1 MSSNLKQTMIS
12 LFVYLKKQSNWFIF
26 VFILSGCA
34 FFNNSEVVLNEREVI
49 FEKANVLLQ
58 AEQYAKAE
66 PLFLS
71 LTAEPAAKLDP
82 IYDLSLWNIS
92 LIYDKFALPEKAIL
106 ALDLLRER
114 KSTYILEFT
123 VNAALM
129 KNYFLV
135 GNKLVALKYKKLLD
149 DENPKTSISADILY
163 SNLRQTL
170 NLNYDQLVLQ
180 ELDYIGEIQK
190 YLLFV
195 MEQNESSTN
204 QQATENLISIYQQ
217 SYARTEKDS
226 LKNDFKKEI
235 LISLLDKLRKF
246 NLYKL
251 NDLNINLKTV
261 SKFSIFAE
269 KLEKQITDRLH
280 Q

>member
-1 MSSNLKQTMIS
+1 MIS

-114 KSTYILEFT
+114 KSTYVLEFT

>member
-1 MSSNLKQTMIS
+1 MIT
-12 LFVYLKKQSNWFIF
+12 LFVFLKKQSIWFIF
-26 VFILSGCA
+26 FFILFGCA
-34 FFNNSEVVLNEREVI
+34 FFNNSEVVPNEREVM

-58 AEQYAKAE
+58 ADQYAKAE

-71 LTAEPAAKLDP
+71 LTAEPTAKLDP

-114 KSTYILEFT
+114 KSTYVLEFT

-170 NLNYDQLVLQ
+170 NLNFDQLVLQ

-190 YLLFV
+190 YC
-195 MEQNESSTN
+195 
-204 QQATENLISIYQQ
+204 
-217 SYARTEKDS
+217 DS
-226 LKNDFKKEI
+226 K
-235 LISLLDKLRKF
+235 
-246 NLYKL
+246 
-251 NDLNINLKTV
+251 
-261 SKFSIFAE
+261 
-269 KLEKQITDRLH
+269 
-280 Q
+280 

>member
-1 MSSNLKQTMIS
+1 MIN
-12 LFVYLKKQSNWFIF
+12 LFVFLKKHFLCAVFIL
-26 VFILSGCA
+26 ILSGCA
-34 FFNNSEVVLNEREVI
+34 LFNNSEVVVNEREVL
-49 FEKANVLLQ
+49 FEKATALLQ
-58 AEQYAKAE
+58 AEKYTKAE

-71 LTAEPAAKLDP
+71 LTAEPTAELDP

-92 LIYDKFALPEKAIL
+92 LIYDKLALPEKAIL

-123 VNAALM
+123 INAALM

-149 DENPKTSISADILY
+149 QENPKTSISADILY
-163 SNLRQTL
+163 VNLVKIL

-180 ELDYIGEIQK
+180 ELDYVGEIQK

-195 MEQNESSTN
+195 MEQNDSNTN
-204 QQATENLISIYQQ
+204 RQATELLISIYQQ
-217 SYARTEKDS
+217 SYALTKKDS
-226 LKNDFKKEI
+226 LQIDFKKKI
-235 LISLLDKLRKF
+235 LISLLDKLRSF

-261 SKFSIFAE
+261 SKFSNFAE
-269 KLEKQITDRLH
+269 NLEKQITDRLH